1 MSHLEDCH
9 LYNVRNKLNQYC
21 GFGIMWVFICQ
32 IRTGKKNKKRG
43 GGGGGALLLAITSRN
58 RSNQPFDSG
67 LSSMIGKLLLL
78 SAFILPVFL
87 NQLAGGMC
95 KKAANNTIVVRS
107 AVHSNLMSMKS
118 VTMSSISLIHKSAVG
133 GRKGG
138 EREG

>member
-1 MSHLEDCH
+1 
-9 LYNVRNKLNQYC
+9 
-21 GFGIMWVFICQ
+21 MWFFFYSFVKYALA
-32 IRTGKKNKKRG
+32 RKKK

-138 EREG
+138 VREG